1 MKKILSI
8 ALLIACVFGFGN
20 IVNVSATTLD
30 QLQNNDIK
38 KEGSNGSY
46 TLTLINSTSENL
58 EIQSGEKVILN
69 LAGHTL
75 NNTTT
80 SGKFTVDY
88 PTIKIAKGGTLTI
101 KGDGSIIRTN
111 KCDGSEL
118 KQAIIDNYGTL
129 NLESGF
135 ISPQGAANYGIYN
148 HTGSTLN
155 MTGGRV
161 STMNDKTYGLW
172 NEGTANISGGRFDQN
187 NYPGNSDYAAQPAV
201 VNSPSGNLN
210 ISGGEFIN
218 LTGHEIPTVAP
229 ISGSETTIT
238 GGKFEYQDPKTHVS
252 KSQNISQYLPTGYTM
267 DKYGNVIK
275 PANENEPSTTE
286 KEDTQNNV
294 EENNNEK
301 NPNTSDSIYSW
312 ISIIVASIIGLTYI
326 IKKKIFN

>member
-8 ALLIACVFGFGN
+8 ALLIACVLGFGN
-20 IVNVSATTLD
+20 IANVSATTLD
-30 QLQNNDIK
+30 QLQNDSIK
-38 KEGSNGSY
+38 KEGSNGNY

-80 SGKFTVDY
+80 SGQFTVDY
-88 PTIKIAKGGTLTI
+88 PTIKIAQGGTLTI
-101 KGDGSIIRTN
+101 KGDGTIIRTN
-111 KCDGSEL
+111 KYDGSEL

-210 ISGGEFIN
+210 VSGGEFIN

-238 GGKFEYQDPKTHVS
+238 GGKFEYQDLEKNTVS
-252 KSQNISQYLPTGYTM
+252 SQDISQYLPAGYTM

-275 PANENEPSTTE
+275 PASENEPTTSE
-286 KEDTQNNV
+286 ENSQNV
-294 EENNNEK
+294 EENNNVK
-301 NPNTSDSIYSW
+301 NPNTSDTIIYSVIAIT
-312 ISIIVASIIGLTYI
+312 ISAIGLAFTY
-326 IKKKIFN
+326 KKLHNN

>member
-30 QLQNNDIK
+30 QLQNDSIK
-38 KEGSNGSY
+38 KEGSNGNY
-46 TLTLINSTSENL
+46 TLTLLDTTNENL

-80 SGKFTVDY
+80 SGLLTVDL
-88 PTIKIAKGGTLTI
+88 PTIKILEGGTLTI
-101 KGDGSIIRTN
+101 KGDGNITRTS
-111 KCDGSEL
+111 KYKSENE
-118 KQAIIDNYGTL
+118 AIIQNFGTL

-135 ISPQGAANYGIYN
+135 ISPQVAAKYGIYN
-148 HTGSTLN
+148 YPSGILN

-161 STMNDKTYGLW
+161 STLNDKTYGLW
-172 NEGTANISGGRFDQN
+172 NEGTANISGGRFDQS
-187 NYPGNSDYAAQPAV
+187 NYPGNGDYAAQPAV
-201 VNSPSGNLN
+201 VNSPNGNLN

-218 LTGHEIPTVAP
+218 LTGHEIPTVAATP
-229 ISGSETTIT
+229 GSKTTIT
-238 GGKFEYQDPKTHVS
+238 GGKFEYQDLEKNTVS
-252 KSQNISQYLPTGYTM
+252 SQDISQYLPTGYTV

-275 PANENEPSTTE
+275 PASENEPTTSE
-286 KEDTQNNV
+286 ENSQNV
-294 EENNNEK
+294 EENNNVK
-301 NPNTSDSIYSW
+301 NPNTSDSIYSL
-312 ISIIVASIIGLTYI
+312 ISIIAVSIIGLSYI

>member
-8 ALLIACVFGFGN
+8 ALLIACVLGFGN
-20 IVNVSATTLD
+20 IANVSATTLD
-30 QLQNNDIK
+30 QLQNDSIK
-38 KEGSNGSY
+38 KEGSNGNY

-80 SGKFTVDY
+80 SGQFTVDY
-88 PTIKIAKGGTLTI
+88 PTIKIAQGGTLTI
-101 KGDGSIIRTN
+101 KGDGTIIRTN
-111 KCDGSEL
+111 KYDGSEL

-238 GGKFEYQDPKTHVS
+238 GGKFEYQDLEKNTVS
-252 KSQNISQYLPTGYTM
+252 SQDISQYLPAGYTM

-275 PANENEPSTTE
+275 PASENEPTTSE
-286 KEDTQNNV
+286 ENSQNV
-294 EENNNEK
+294 EENNNVK
-301 NPNTSDSIYSW
+301 NPNTSDTIIYSVIAIT
-312 ISIIVASIIGLTYI
+312 ISAIGLAFTY
-326 IKKKIFN
+326 KKLHNN